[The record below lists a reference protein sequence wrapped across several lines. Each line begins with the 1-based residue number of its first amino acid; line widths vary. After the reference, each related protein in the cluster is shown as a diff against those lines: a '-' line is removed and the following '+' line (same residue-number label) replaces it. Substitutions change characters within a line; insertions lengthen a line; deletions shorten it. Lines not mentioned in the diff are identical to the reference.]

1 MVSLLSSLALN
12 NSGFRFDGDKM
23 FKSQQTDRVI
33 KHIKTE
39 YGVEPEFLWP
49 EKYPSYCV
57 FRHGDNRK
65 WFALVATI
73 AARSLGIEGAR
84 LGDDNVEIINL
95 KFDKNQTYDFA
106 ETSDH
111 IFPAY
116 HMNKNNWITV
126 VLDGGLSD
134 EMVFELI
141 SKSYLLTDK

>member
-1 MVSLLSSLALN
+1 MYEN
-12 NSGFRFDGDKM
+12 
-23 FKSQQTDRVI
+23 QQTDRVI
-33 KHIKTE
+33 NHIKAE
-39 YGVEPEFLWP
+39 YGVEAEFLWP

-73 AARSLGIEGAR
+73 SSKSLGLEDERGI
-84 LGDDNVEIINL
+84 DVINL

-134 EMVFELI
+134 EMIFELI
-141 SKSYLLTDK
+141 RKSYLLTDK

>member
-1 MVSLLSSLALN
+1 MHN
-12 NSGFRFDGDKM
+12 NS
-23 FKSQQTDRVI
+23 QITTI
-33 KHIKTE
+33 IEHIETE
-39 YGVEPEFLWP
+39 YGAEPEFLWP
-49 EKYPSYCV
+49 ERSPGYAV

-73 AARSLGIEGAR
+73 SGKSLG
-84 LGDDNVEIINL
+84 LKNDDEIDVINL

-126 VLDGGLSD
+126 WLDGTLANGLI
-134 EMVFELI
+134 FELI
-141 SKSYLLTDK
+141 KKSYLLSAK

>member
-1 MVSLLSSLALN
+1 MH
-12 NSGFRFDGDKM
+12 
-23 FKSQQTDRVI
+23 KSKQSDMLI
-33 KHIKTE
+33 KCIRIE

-65 WFALVATI
+65 WFALMASI
-73 AARSLGIEGAR
+73 SAKSLGIEKVK
-84 LGDDNVEIINL
+84 LEDDGNKEYDDTVEIINL

-141 SKSYLLTDK
+141 RKSYLLTDK